1 MDFAEIYEILVKVPK
16 DAGSLSEPFLFYY
29 GSQQF
34 LMHVR
39 ACSSRAINLQCTHAR
54 SKGTMCKAVT
64 KIIVL
69 YPKMIKS
76 EKRLEAKRER
86 TIFKLDHDFLDIKDL
101 SKYGTVTT
109 IKPHTCQPSP
119 NLFGVTRWKRQ
130 SGTDIN
136 QQEASVAFS
145 EIEEDNE
152 DFWWFIETQ

>member
-1 MDFAEIYEILVKVPK
+1 MEFTETYEILVKVPK
-16 DAGSLSEPFLFYY
+16 DAGSLSEPFLFYVTAGIFHDSLSFYLQY
-29 GSQQF
+29 GRKSQQF

-69 YPKMIKS
+69 DPKMIKS

-86 TIFKLDHDFLDIKDL
+86 TIFKLDHDFPDIKDL

-109 IKPHTCQPSP
+109 HPS
-119 NLFGVTRWKRQ
+119 NT
-130 SGTDIN
+130 
-136 QQEASVAFS
+136 
-145 EIEEDNE
+145 
-152 DFWWFIETQ
+152 